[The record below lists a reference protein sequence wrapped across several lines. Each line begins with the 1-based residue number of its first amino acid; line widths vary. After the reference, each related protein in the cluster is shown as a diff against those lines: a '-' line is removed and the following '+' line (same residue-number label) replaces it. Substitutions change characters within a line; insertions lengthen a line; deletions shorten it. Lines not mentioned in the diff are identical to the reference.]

1 MHVFM
6 KRITSFVLFMW
17 AMVAVYASIPVDIPQ
32 LGNGRLVVCG
42 QNAQNYFAVHFD
54 RTDYNTTEGLE
65 DKTARI
71 VTAFR
76 AIDADIYA
84 ICELE
89 NNDSILHYLTDA
101 MNAAAEQDIY
111 SYVSDN
117 GVYSSSE
124 SIKSGFLYRNDK
136 VRPYGANTS
145 ASSSYYYR
153 YTMRLQAFEEL
164 STRER
169 FVLSMNHFKA
179 KDSTADKGN
188 AKRETNASHLV
199 GALRNVNVD
208 PDILVMGDL
217 NCEIDESPL
226 QTIVNEGYVEQLIRY
241 DADAYSYIYK
251 GSRQL
256 IDHVFANESMQKQ
269 LTGAGVC
276 HVNTGTSYS
285 GAYHYSDHDPYMVAM
300 NLSSGSAPEPN
311 PNPDGCQPLNFS
323 QDYKSGL
330 GEFSVYTVS
339 GDVSWY
345 SNSSYGAVCNG
356 WNKTGEME
364 SWLIS
369 PAFDLQEMETATL
382 SFRHNLYKDN
392 TSGQYEQLQT
402 LWYSI
407 DYVDGTN
414 PNTATWHQLVIPS
427 FVVGSYVNCS
437 VALPDDAVA
446 ENFRFAFKYTA
457 TDGANANFWEIDNV
471 KLQTVCPLPESVEKV
486 EEPVDIF
493 DVFTRVYTVL
503 GQEVTAQ
510 KDNLPEGVYILVNGA
525 RRQKI
530 LLNAW

>member
-1 MHVFM
+1 M
-6 KRITSFVLFMW
+6 KRITSFVLFAWM
-17 AMVAVYASIPVDIPQ
+17 MVAVYASIPVDIPQ

-42 QNAQNYFAVHFD
+42 QNVLNYFAVHFD
-54 RTDYNTTEGLE
+54 RTDYNTTAGLE

-76 AIDADIYA
+76 AMDADIYA

-101 MNAAAEQDIY
+101 MNAAAGRNIY

-164 STRER
+164 STKER

-179 KDSTADKGN
+179 KDSSEDKGN
-188 AKRETNASHLV
+188 AKRETNAYHLV
-199 GALRNVNVD
+199 GALRNVTID

-226 QTIVNEGYVEQLIRY
+226 QTIVNEGYVEQLLRY
-241 DADAYSYIYK
+241 DADAYSYIYR
-251 GSRQL
+251 SSPQL
-256 IDHVFANESMQKQ
+256 IDHVFANLSMQKQ

-276 HVNTGTSYS
+276 HINTGTNRS
-285 GAYHYSDHDPYMVAM
+285 GSWWYSDHDPYLVAM
-300 NLSSGSAPEPN
+300 NLSSGSTPEPN
-311 PNPDGCQPLNFS
+311 PNPDGCQPLDFS

-330 GEFSVYTVS
+330 GEFFVYTVS
-339 GDVSWY
+339 GNASWY
-345 SNSSYGAVCNG
+345 SNSSYGAICNG
-356 WNKTGEME
+356 WTKTGEME

-392 TSGQYEQLQT
+392 SSGQYEQLQT
-402 LWYSI
+402 LWYST
-407 DYVDGTN
+407 DYEDGTN
-414 PNTATWHQLVIPS
+414 PNMATWHQLAIPS

-437 VALPDDAVA
+437 VALPDAA
-446 ENFRFAFKYTA
+446 LSENFRFAFKYTA
-457 TDGANANFWEIDNV
+457 TDGTNANFWEIDNV
-471 KLQTVCPLPESVEKV
+471 KLQTACPLAESVEEV
-486 EEPVDIF
+486 EEPVNIF
-493 DVFTRVYTVL
+493 DATTRVYTIL

-510 KDNLPEGVYILVNGA
+510 KDNLSEGVYILVNGT